1 MRVLKNIVFVMLA
14 LITLQQAYGQQT
26 PQFSQYMY
34 NTISINPAY
43 AGSKEVLVVNL
54 LNRNQWMGVDGAP
67 VTQTLSAHSGIPGSN
82 LGVGLSIVNDK
93 LGFERTT
100 YIYSD
105 VSYKLNLDHYDE
117 YKLTFG
123 IKAGFRKYSL
133 DEELLNDPGSMND
146 PFLMNADF
154 NWDPN
159 VGVGVYFRGESFY
172 LGVSAPRLLTY
183 RGSSEYF
190 SLERIAYYVNG
201 GYVMDLNPNLVFKP
215 AFIVKYTNGAPI
227 SFDMSAMFLIN
238 ENFWLGGSYRFN
250 DSFGALVNFKVARGV
265 NVGYAYDYVTSGLNT
280 ATWGSHELMLNF
292 EFLWPK
298 PRCKCKDLYN

>member
-1 MRVLKNIVFVMLA
+1 MKVLQN
-14 LITLQQAYGQQT
+14 ITLIVLAMISLQLVYGQQT

-43 AGSKEVLVVNL
+43 AGNKEILVVNL

-67 VTQTLSAHSGIPGSN
+67 VTQTLSAHTGIPGSN

-100 YIYSD
+100 YINTD
-105 VSYKLNLDHYDE
+105 VSYKLFLDHYDE
-117 YKLTFG
+117 YQLTFG
-123 IKAGFRKYSL
+123 VKAGFRKYSV
-133 DEELLNDPGSMND
+133 DEELLNDPQYMND
-146 PFLMNADF
+146 PYLANA
-154 NWDPN
+154 NYKWDPN
-159 VGVGVYFRGESFY
+159 VGVGIYFRGESFY

-190 SLERIAYYVNG
+190 SLERIAYYLNG

-215 AFIVKYTNGAPI
+215 AFIVKYTNGAPV
-227 SFDMSAMFLIN
+227 SFDFSAMFLVN
-238 ENFWLGGSYRFN
+238 ENFWVGGSYRFN
-250 DSFGALVNFKVARGV
+250 DSFGALVNFKVAKGV
-265 NVGYAYDYVTSGLNT
+265 RVGYAYDYVTSGLNT
-280 ATWGSHELMLNF
+280 ATFGSHELMLNF